1 MSLPSRSVRKTAALL
16 FLAISACYFA
26 LSAGSLEGVGYS
38 SEERI
43 SGMQMLAV
51 FNAWVKGRPVPAM
64 IWSRH
69 GPVPLLLDLPFIKLG
84 KLYATPDFM
93 LSLAPLL
100 LTAGIS
106 TILFLWL
113 RKLCSPGISLLL
125 TLTGAF
131 GTMLWPYAYIGLET
145 KQSFLV
151 LLSGYLGLANGKI
164 RGWPRLL
171 LLAVI
176 CGFAITAKST
186 GFVLLPAIAALIYAQ
201 FRDDWRV
208 RKVQAITV
216 IVIIAGFLA
225 AGAWGRSFYWTPMG
239 GIFTSHSGWYIESPL
254 QLFTNAIGVFG
265 SSTKGLFIYAPILLL
280 SLYAI
285 PRVIHSH
292 RQTAIFALL
301 VTGCTVALITPLI
314 VQADE
319 VWGPRYMHVAVAPLL
334 LCIGAAWP
342 RFRWQSV
349 TPMVVLAAVGLVIS
363 FLGAFFYYGMR
374 RMAIG
379 NANQNTMEWIVGDSV
394 WNEVTFNARLFSVWR
409 KGGTAPVPWTPYHV
423 WVWEAPPDT
432 PDWKGIDLRTYSQP
446 QSFMLHHWNKT
457 LNKVDLVIF
466 RICVISLVAGPL
478 LLFLVVFRTV
488 KESRE
493 TKAPREIAVVAH
505 QTPGR

>member
-1 MSLPSRSVRKTAALL
+1 MSLNSSSVKKTAALL

-26 LSAGSLEGVGYS
+26 LSAASLVGVGYS
-38 SEERI
+38 YEEMT

-51 FNAWVKGRPVPAM
+51 FNAWVKGREVPAM

-106 TILFLWL
+106 TIVFLWL
-113 RKLCSPGISLLL
+113 RKLCTPGMSLLL

-171 LLAVI
+171 FFAVV

-186 GFVLLPAIAALIYAQ
+186 GFVLLPAIAVLIYAQ
-201 FRDDWRV
+201 FRNDWRA
-208 RKVQAITV
+208 RKGQALTV
-216 IVIIAGFLA
+216 IVIIACFLA
-225 AGAWGRSFYWTPMG
+225 AAAWGRSFYWKPLG
-239 GIFTSHSGWYIESPL
+239 GIFTVHSQWYIESPL
-254 QLFTNAIGVFG
+254 QLFSNAIGVFG

-285 PRVIHSH
+285 PRVIQSH

-314 VQADE
+314 VHADE

-334 LCIGAAWP
+334 VCIGAAWP
-342 RFRWQSV
+342 RFRWPSV
-349 TPMVVLAAVGLVIS
+349 TPMIVLATVGLVVS

-374 RMAIG
+374 VMAIG
-379 NANQNTMEWIVGDSV
+379 RSNQNTMEWIVGDSV
-394 WNEVTFNARLFSVWR
+394 WNEVMFNARLFSVWR
-409 KGGTAPVPWTPYHV
+409 KGGTAPAPWSPHHTWV
-423 WVWEAPPDT
+423 WVAPPGT
-432 PDWKGIDLRTYSQP
+432 PEWKSIDLRVFAQP
-446 QSFMLHHWNKT
+446 QSFMLRSWNKT
-457 LNKVDLVIF
+457 LNKLDLVIF
-466 RICVISLVAGPL
+466 RLCVISLVAGPL
-478 LLFLVVFRTV
+478 LLLLVVLRTAR
-488 KESRE
+488 ESRE
-493 TKAPREIAVVAH
+493 AKAPREVAIVAH
-505 QTPGR
+505 QTRSG